1 MCLNVFASLNT
12 ESQPLALACTTTEGK
27 RCEFPFKYKGK
38 MYSKCI
44 TTWRHKLWCGTKTK
58 DDGTYTEWGYCADP
72 LTCKGECLGL
82 PPTGVNILLTWS
94 VVTFDQN
101 WVYSPLLNAVCL
113 LDLTLTYTSLTTNR
127 MCWKI
132 SIVLGTLCIF
142 YLYFWFLPK
151 HVK

>member
-12 ESQPLALACTTTEGK
+12 ESQPLVLACTTTEGK

-94 VVTFDQN
+94 VVTLDQN
-101 WVYSPLLNAVCL
+101 
-113 LDLTLTYTSLTTNR
+113 
-127 MCWKI
+127 
-132 SIVLGTLCIF
+132 
-142 YLYFWFLPK
+142 
-151 HVK
+151 